1 MIPGIINRQLSIG
14 IMVCILTLTSRSFGL
29 DYDIIASYDRAIPD
43 KWAHSPSN
51 FSAFLVRS
59 DTVYAGL
66 PWGIYTVF
74 KEYSRND
81 SGKVNISLSYRIL
94 KPNGT
99 LYRDSSRINA
109 IDGFTG
115 RDSGMLLSRYVPVI
129 LFSGKDQIGKYK
141 IIVTATD
148 GTTKSRTTRE
158 CAVILSNYPRN
169 DVNRFDET
177 SFNVWVHSY
186 CIEPDPGRAIEAFY
200 FFIESDLSNNDA
212 IFWPVFYFFQCL
224 FSDNPS
230 LVEKLC
236 LNFSGCSQRL
246 QEYTVFLLR
255 SIQVKRTPVNSSIPD
270 SLWKKFDK
278 VAEPGFYDPF
288 TYAFKVQSNRF
299 IEFGFYYYGRYSMI
313 RFLIECLGLNT
324 SVGYDVFLANC
335 NVYSNEC
342 KKHLDQET
350 ASHFYSDARK
360 ILAKIY
366 SKHVLARAYCDFAD
380 EKDNIGT
387 HARGALKEIISLP
400 KK

>member
-1 MIPGIINRQLSIG
+1 MITGIFNRQSTISLVFSIL
-14 IMVCILTLTSRSFGL
+14 ILTLRSFGL
-29 DYDIIASYDRAIPD
+29 DCEIVASYDRAIPD

-51 FSAFLVRS
+51 FSVFLVRS

-66 PWGIYTVF
+66 PWGIYTIF
-74 KEYSRND
+74 KGYSRND
-81 SGKVNISLSYRIL
+81 LGKVNISFSYRIL

-109 IDGFTG
+109 VTDFTG
-115 RDSGMLLSRYVPVI
+115 KDSGMLLSRYVPVI
-129 LFSGKDQIGKYK
+129 LFSGKDPIGKYR

-148 GTTKSRTTRE
+148 GTAKSKTTRE
-158 CAVILSNYPRN
+158 CTVILSNYPRKG
-169 DVNRFDET
+169 VSSFDEI

-186 CIEPDPGRAIEAFY
+186 CIEPNPGRAIEAFY
-200 FFIESDLSNNDA
+200 YFIESDLSNNDA
-212 IFWPVFYFFQCL
+212 MFWPVFYFFQCL
-224 FSDNPS
+224 FSDNPF

-236 LNFSGCSQRL
+236 LNFPACSQRL

-255 SIQVKRTPVNSSIPD
+255 SIQVKRTPVNYAIPD

-313 RFLIECLGLNT
+313 RFLIDCLGLNT
-324 SVGYDVFLANC
+324 SVGYDAFLAGC
-335 NVYSNEC
+335 NAYSDGCE
-342 KKHLDQET
+342 KHLAKET
-350 ASHFYSDARK
+350 ALQFYSDAGK

-366 SKHVLARAYCDFAD
+366 SKHALAHAYCDFAI
-380 EKDNIGT
+380 EKDKIGIQ
-387 HARGALKEIISLP
+387 ARGALKEIIASS
-400 KK
+400 KR